1 MALSTKEQGIMFGI
15 IGLFVIAAYLLPKG
29 HDSSPSPATPRSA
42 ASLERLN
49 SFIHEKTGR
58 NLYERYVIEDNGD
71 SVTIYLNP
79 SLWNS
84 LSSGEQRQLCDFI
97 AMGKFMSEMNLS
109 SALLYVGNTLVGGI
123 GRSGGNQWFSPELN
137 SLR

>member
-1 MALSTKEQGIMFGI
+1 MALSQKEQGIVFGI
-15 IGLFVIAAYLLPKG
+15 AAALVVVVIFLSQN
-29 HDSSPSPATPRSA
+29 DRSQSPETAQRGA

-58 NLYERYVIEDNGD
+58 NLYERYVIEDNGN
-71 SVTIYLNP
+71 SVTIYLSP

-97 AMGKFMSEMNLS
+97 AMGRFMSEMNLS